1 MTKKIEITIAK
12 PIDGEGVENIN
23 MDKYT
28 DEVLSIISKQIDF
41 PIELDWVSNDGTAE
55 TEIVF
60 AGFTSEE
67 EYDLRADVAETVIL
81 AEEVAFC
88 NADNYNEHN
97 E

>member
-1 MTKKIEITIAK
+1 MAKKIEITVAQ

-55 TEIVF
+55 TEIIF
-60 AGFTSEE
+60 DGFTSDE
-67 EYDLRADVAETVIL
+67 EYDLRDDIAETVML
-81 AEEVAFC
+81 AEEQAFC
-88 NADNYNEHN
+88 NPENYNA
-97 E
+97 